1 VEDCI
6 FCKIASGEI
15 PVAFVYEDEQ
25 VVAFNDAQPQAPVHV
40 LIVPREH
47 HSDPGDDVSPQLAA
61 ALMAAIPKVAEVAGV
76 AGSGYRVIVNAGPDA
91 RQSVPHLHIHVMG
104 GAPMSHGMVTFS

>member
-6 FCKIASGEI
+6 FCKIAGGEI
-15 PVAFVYEDEQ
+15 PVPFVYEDEQ

-47 HSDPGDDVSPQLAA
+47 HSDPADGVSPALAA
-61 ALMAAIPKVAEVAGV
+61 ALMAAIPKVAEVAGI
-76 AGSGYRVIVNAGPDA
+76 AASGYRVIINAGPDA

-104 GAPMSHGMVTFS
+104 GGPMSHGMVTFS